1 MASDPNPSSQPSLQA
16 MLARL
21 KGMSPQGTADD
32 NTKATAAAKPAAG
45 NGGVAVAA
53 PPAPP
58 KPTAPAGPPAAAAAA
73 KPAAPAPAPAAP
85 PAAAPAAAAAPQACH
100 YCKAPRQGT
109 EEFCMEC
116 GAVFSAANAA
126 ANSAPATLVKNRY
139 ELAEL
144 IADRGEVQR
153 FRATDRN
160 HGAAVIL
167 VRGPVSLAAEEATP
181 SDVELVPSFD
191 AAGAPSAE
199 VSEAAVAEGP
209 AWPSIAW
216 EKALLENASSAS
228 LPRIIEHFTEGAYE
242 YLIEEVPVGD
252 LLWNVWDDPERKT
265 AEKYL
270 VLRQVAE
277 GLHALHQ
284 HGKCVI
290 EGLRPDLVTVRADGS
305 GACINDLTDLLPI
318 PLPPNAPIRGTL
330 YSAPELVA
338 ARPNTDFR
346 SDLYSFGAMLYA
358 LVMGTELGETDFDK
372 KSGLVKNFIARNPDI
387 HPAIG
392 RIVSK
397 TFCRDPLIRFPTDE
411 AGKKDPTGGTEL
423 INALEVARKAI
434 PDVRLEI
441 AAWTTTGIVRTGNED
456 AFMVLHAIQSRQ
468 DDLSEYALLLVADG
482 MGGYE
487 AGEIAA
493 ELCLQTIREKLIK
506 HPMFTALA
514 GGNHPAPEAFD
525 VEKCKKLLYDTIKEA
540 NEVVFTAPQKGIGR
554 RGMGCT
560 VDAVYVDGQN
570 IVVGHVGD
578 SRVYHL
584 KEGRLLQI
592 TRDQTLVN
600 RLVELGQISQ
610 EDAEN
615 HPRKNELQQAV
626 GGRRDVEPAVY
637 SSTMKPGDWILV
649 TSDGLINHIKNDEI
663 MEMFQL
669 EANSAELA
677 ARRLVNF
684 ANLRGATDNCTV
696 VVARC
701 T

>member
-32 NTKATAAAKPAAG
+32 NTKAAAAVAATPKPATG
-45 NGGVAVAA
+45 NGGVAVA
-53 PPAPP
+53 P
-58 KPTAPAGPPAAAAAA
+58 PPAAAKPAPAPVAAAPA
-73 KPAAPAPAPAAP
+73 KPAAPAAAP
-85 PAAAPAAAAAPQACH
+85 PAPAPAAAAAPQACH

-109 EEFCMEC
+109 EEFCMDC
-116 GAVFSAANAA
+116 GAVFSAATAA
-126 ANSAPATLVKNRY
+126 AQAAAATAVNNRY
-139 ELAEL
+139 DLAEL
-144 IADRGEVQR
+144 IAERGVVQR
-153 FRATDRN
+153 FRATDRTT
-160 HGAAVIL
+160 GAPVVVL
-167 VRGPVSLAAEEATP
+167 RGPASLAAEEAAP
-181 SDVELVPSFD
+181 VQSDVELVPGFD
-191 AAGAPSAE
+191 AAGAPVA
-199 VSEAAVAEGP
+199 EAAAVEGP

-216 EKALLENASSAS
+216 EKALLENANSSS
-228 LPRIIEHFTEGAYE
+228 LPRLVDHFIEGEHE
-242 YLIEEVPVGD
+242 YLVEEVPVGD
-252 LLWNVWDDPERKT
+252 LLWNVWDDPDRKT
-265 AEKYL
+265 ADKYL
-270 VLRQVAE
+270 ALRQVAE

-284 HGKCVI
+284 YGKCVI
-290 EGLRPDLVTVRADGS
+290 EGLRPDLVTVRSDGS

-358 LVMGTELGETDFDK
+358 LVMGTELGDTDFDK

-411 AGKKDPTGGTEL
+411 AGKKDSTGGTEL
-423 INALEVARKAI
+423 INAIEVARKTV

-468 DDLSEYALLLVADG
+468 DDMSEYALLLVADG

-493 ELCLQTIREKLIK
+493 ELCLQTIRDKLIK
-506 HPMFTALA
+506 HPMFSALA
-514 GGNHPAPEAFD
+514 GSNHPAPEVFD

-540 NEVVFTAPQKGIGR
+540 NETVFTAPQRGIGR

-584 KEGRLLQI
+584 HQGRLNQV

-610 EDAEN
+610 EEAEN

-637 SSTMKPGDWILV
+637 SATMKPGDWVLV

-669 EANSAELA
+669 EANSSELA